1 MVTEE
6 MLRQCERF
14 LRLVNDRI
22 EADGK
27 ISRGALLAVSD
38 VYRSL
43 VESDG
48 AEDSLA
54 TVTGFRLE

>member
-1 MVTEE
+1 MVTDE

-27 ISRGALLAVSD
+27 IGRGALIAVSD
-38 VYRSL
+38 VYRSV
-43 VESDG
+43 VEADG
-48 AEDSLA
+48 AEDALT
-54 TVTGFRLE
+54 TVTGFRPE